1 MKSNNTLPQT
11 TSPIL
16 IKDQNNF
23 SNHGIILISD
33 QAQQDIFTKSGPLA
47 DRNEFQTHYW
57 FLNFRHVAADN
68 SILDI
73 AIPTVYF
80 NYKQSVSGAHIDFEI
95 KDVADLSSKIIPIHN
110 MKVNELLAGNIKT
123 KLENYFAVSFQTI
136 SVDVGSIHRHPGSSK
151 HQAFSGTDLSKAPT
165 DHGVVYPFGSA
176 SDNKPNF
183 AGIMAIDSGTCNV
196 AHYEYRTANGTLG
209 TDITYAKGRC
219 CAIVYKDKPT
229 REISLVEQM
238 FSTPV
243 NNYVKECH
251 SLLSESDHTLLAEM
265 LLEINFKPFTDSV
278 RSENVSAKI
287 YNNTQQF
294 AWNPFKSYA
303 KQPIKTT
310 YKQPALPG
318 LEPELPKY
326 YEKEELI
333 KMNIQSLMLHLKELD
348 LYYYEAPISD
358 EDYSDFTEAELVD
371 QILEMYVLII
381 EEEENGVSELQT
393 MMEELESYGVAK
405 TTLLTASEEQIR
417 SWHANC

>member
-11 TSPIL
+11 TLPTL
-16 IKDQNNF
+16 IKDQNKP
-23 SNHGIILISD
+23 SNHGIILISE

-47 DRNEFQTHYW
+47 ERNEFQTHYW

-80 NYKQSVSGAHIDFEI
+80 NYKQTVSGAHIDFEM
-95 KDVADLSSKIIPIHN
+95 KDVADLSAKLIPIHN

-123 KLENYFAVSFQTI
+123 KLESYFNVAFSTI

-151 HQAFSGTDLSKAPT
+151 HQSFSGTDLAKAPT

-176 SDNKPNF
+176 TDNKPNF

-209 TDITYAKGRC
+209 TDITYSKGRC
-219 CAIVYKDKPT
+219 CAIVYKDRT
-229 REISLVEQM
+229 ARQTSIIEQM
-238 FSTPV
+238 FATPS
-243 NNYVKECH
+243 NNYVKESS
-251 SLLSESDHTLLAEM
+251 SLLSESDHTLLADM
-265 LLEINFKPFTDSV
+265 LLEINFKPFTDTV
-278 RSENVSAKI
+278 RPENLTGHVYTNA
-287 YNNTQQF
+287 F

-318 LEPELPKY
+318 LEPELPKCFD
-326 YEKEELI
+326 KEELD
-333 KMNIQSLMLHLKELD
+333 KMTLPALTQHLKELD
-348 LYYYEAPISD
+348 LYYYEGPISA
-358 EDYSDFTEAELVD
+358 EDYADFTEAELVD
-371 QILEMYVLII
+371 QILEMYVLIV
-381 EEEENGVSELQT
+381 EEEADSKSELEN
-393 MMEELESYGVAK
+393 MLADLESYGVAK

-417 SWHANC
+417 KWHANC